1 MRILAELWPQ
11 NFINPKVVLRIG
23 PRTGVVRFGVKMR
36 VHLGDDL
43 VSFIKR
49 ANDDD
54 WDDDDDDNGDN
65 DDGDGHIRG

>member
-1 MRILAELWPQ
+1 
-11 NFINPKVVLRIG
+11 
-23 PRTGVVRFGVKMR
+23 MR

-49 ANDDD
+49 ADDDD

-65 DDGDGHIRG
+65 DDCDGHIRG

>member
-1 MRILAELWPQ
+1 
-11 NFINPKVVLRIG
+11 
-23 PRTGVVRFGVKMR
+23 MR

-49 ANDDD
+49 ADDDD